1 MHEWRRQVQT
11 IVDAI
16 DESIANRDD
25 EAESPSYVMRREPHS
40 RAFFPEFR
48 SAQSSNSL
56 A

>member
-25 EAESPSYVMRREPHS
+25 EALAL
-40 RAFFPEFR
+40 RA
-48 SAQSSNSL
+48 L